1 MTDMNME
8 MSLDETLGVEAVAF
22 LNGTVGHTEP
32 KWVTLKNWRSFTD
45 EEKKFAMD
53 IYRRYKEVEEE
64 RDRRDNNLCRD
75 AGDGISDR
83 RNGVVSESPSGD
95 LEDNQH
101 AGETGGSNTSPN
113 PETPDD
119 IVDSAVAMG

>member
-32 KWVTLKNWRSFTD
+32 KWITLKNWRSFTD

-75 AGDGISDR
+75 AGDGISD
-83 RNGVVSESPSGD
+83 SGD
-95 LEDNQH
+95 SNVSVPSSGDRSDNQSI
-101 AGETGGSNTSPN
+101 GESRGSDTSTES
-113 PETPDD
+113 ET
-119 IVDSAVAMG
+119 IGSVVDSPMAMG